1 MFNFDRIDRQMK
13 NFHGMVDRL
22 GIDPV
27 DLATDCLGYR
37 LTSALRR
44 CTACD
49 ATEACG
55 AWLAQAER
63 PETPRPSAQRRCL
76 RACPSQAGRAGQ
88 RLTHDPARMTWPEG
102 HLVSPYTQL
111 VTPYFS

>member
-22 GIDPV
+22 GVDPV

-44 CTACD
+44 CAACD
-49 ATEACG
+49 ATEACR
-55 AWLAQAER
+55 AWLEQA
-63 PETPRPSAQRRCL
+63 
-76 RACPSQAGRAGQ
+76 AGRTANA
-88 RLTHDPARMTWPEG
+88 PAFCPNADIFARARRKADAP
-102 HLVSPYTQL
+102 VSA
-111 VTPYFS
+111 

>member
-27 DLATDCLGYR
+27 DLATDSLGYR

-44 CTACD
+44 CAACD
-49 ATEACG
+49 ATETCRT
-55 AWLAQAER
+55 WLE
-63 PETPRPSAQRRCL
+63 
-76 RACPSQAGRAGQ
+76 QAGTELRRPRRSAPTPISS
-88 RLTHDPARMTWPEG
+88 RVPAASRSVLG
-102 HLVSPYTQL
+102 A
-111 VTPYFS
+111 

>member
-27 DLATDCLGYR
+27 DLATDSLGYR

-44 CTACD
+44 CAACD
-49 ATEACG
+49 ATETCR
-55 AWLAQAER
+55 AWLE
-63 PETPRPSAQRRCL
+63 
-76 RACPSQAGRAGQ
+76 QAGDRTAKAPPFCPNADIFARARRKPVG
-88 RLTHDPARMTWPEG
+88 A
-102 HLVSPYTQL
+102 
-111 VTPYFS
+111 